1 LSEAIHHSAFI
12 IRSAFAIR
20 HSTFMNIDS
29 HMHFWRYIRQEYE
42 WIDDS
47 MASLQHDL
55 LPAAA
60 AAVMRE
66 AGMDACVAVQAR
78 QTLDETRFLLGLA
91 EQHQFIAGVVGWVDL
106 RARNLDDQLAELS
119 CHRKLVGLRHIVQAE
134 ADDFLLREDFRR
146 GVAKLERYGFAYDI
160 LIYARQLPAAID
172 FAAALPAQRL
182 VLDHLGKPDIR
193 GGGFDPWRRDLD
205 RLAKLP
211 HVRAKLSGLVTEAGL
226 KAGTTGDEK
235 LEAGLKAGTTGDEKL
250 AAGLKAGATAQ
261 IHRYINAAL
270 DSFGAERLMIGSDW
284 PVCTVAAR
292 YSHVIDLVRSAI
304 AERTASERA
313 AIMGGTAR
321 TFWNLSLVPFVER
334 SV

>member
-1 LSEAIHHSAFI
+1 L
-12 IRSAFAIR
+12 
-20 HSTFMNIDS
+20 NIDS
-29 HMHFWRYIRQEYE
+29 HMHFWRYSRQEYE

-47 MASLQHDL
+47 MASLQHDF
-55 LPAAA
+55 LPADAA
-60 AAVMRE
+60 VVMRE

-78 QTLDETRFLLGLA
+78 QTLDETRFLLALA
-91 EQHQFIAGVVGWVDL
+91 AQHPFIAGVVGWVDL
-106 RARNLDDQLAELS
+106 RAPDLDDQLAELS

-146 GVAKLERYGFAYDI
+146 GMGRLERYGFAYDI

-172 FAAALPAQRL
+172 FAAALPAERL

-211 HVRAKLSGLVTEAGL
+211 HVRAKLSGLVTEA
-226 KAGTTGDEK
+226 D
-235 LEAGLKAGTTGDEKL
+235 
-250 AAGLKAGATAQ
+250 LKAGATDDENLDAGTTAE
-261 IHRYINAAL
+261 IHRYIDAAL
-270 DSFGAERLMIGSDW
+270 DRFGAERLMIGSDW
-284 PVCTVAAR
+284 PVCTVAAP
-292 YSHVIDLVRSAI
+292 YSQVIDLVRSAI
-304 AERTASERA
+304 ADRTASERA

-321 TFWNLSLVPFVER
+321 TFWNLSLVPLVER